1 MINIG
6 DFKIQNIL
14 FEVYNTLI
22 SFSTN
27 SVELMDEI
35 RKDFGSFETNS
46 GLEVNGCM
54 RIIKTEDS
62 FPLRVP
68 KYAIR
73 ETILPPDA
81 AIYTVDNLRFIE
93 QRNERI
99 LRLDF
104 EKNEIVGYFKSPLK
118 YTVFLRSLLKWVL
131 IKALEK
137 QGISFIHGSGVE
149 KDGLSLFFIGPSGS
163 GKTRT
168 LLAFLLDGYN
178 LITDDTI
185 FLKDK
190 KVFPF
195 YIRSKILEDL
205 VKNYPALKKGVNK
218 KSTLLPGQGWHIDL
232 GDIFPVQRLK
242 VQPSKLFYIYVWNS
256 EETKIEVISKK
267 EMLSRLFFIY
277 KNELSSSI
285 WFNHEE
291 EKAMRDIFPNYD
303 LFVKEADCY
312 KVYAG
317 TDMPSFIKAL
327 KSK

>member
-1 MINIG
+1 MH
-6 DFKIQNIL
+6 
-14 FEVYNTLI
+14 
-22 SFSTN
+22 
-27 SVELMDEI
+27 EI
-35 RKDFGSFETNS
+35 RKDFGFFETDS
-46 GLEVNGCM
+46 GLKVEGSM
-54 RIIKTEDS
+54 RIIETEDR

-81 AIYTVDNLRFIE
+81 AIYTVNNLRFIE

-118 YTVFLRSLLKWVL
+118 YTVFLRSVFKWIL

-137 QGISFIHGSGVE
+137 HGISFVHGSGVE
-149 KDGLSLFFIGPSGS
+149 KDGVSLFFIGPSGS

-168 LLAFLLDGYN
+168 LLTFLLEGYK

-185 FLKDK
+185 FLKN

-195 YIRSKILEDL
+195 YIRSKILEDI
-205 VKNYPALKKGVNK
+205 VKKNPVLKKGVNE

-232 GDIFPVQRLK
+232 GDIFPVQRREI
-242 VQPSKLFYIYVWNS
+242 QPSKLFYIYVWNA
-256 EETKIEVISKK
+256 EETKIEVIPKK

-277 KNELSSSI
+277 KNELSTSI

-291 EKAMRDIFPNYD
+291 EKTMRNIFSNYEF
-303 LFVKEADCY
+303 FVKETDCY

-317 TDMPSFIKAL
+317 TDIPSFINAIKIT
-327 KSK
+327 

>member
-1 MINIG
+1 MINRD

-14 FEVYNTLI
+14 FEVYDILL

-27 SVELMDEI
+27 SAELMDEI

-46 GLEVNGCM
+46 GLEVDGCM
-54 RIIKTEDS
+54 RIIEQKGR

-93 QRNERI
+93 QSNERT

-185 FLKDK
+185 FFKDK

-205 VKNYPALKKGVNK
+205 VKKHPVLKKGVNK

-232 GDIFPVQRLK
+232 GDIFPVQRREIH
-242 VQPSKLFYIYVWNS
+242 PSKLFYIYVWNA

-291 EKAMRDIFPNYD
+291 EKTMRDLFPNYD

-317 TDMPSFIKAL
+317 TNIPGFIKAI
-327 KSK
+327 KTT